1 VSLRVATLNLWGQQG
16 PWEQRREALQ
26 AALAQAELDAIGVQE
41 VLHFDASV
49 VAAPGSGPSW
59 NQAAALGESVGLH
72 AAFGAAMQL
81 GFGYAFGNAILS
93 RFPITAVETEILPG
107 EPDVEPRSIV
117 SAVLEAPFGPVPFF
131 STHLPWRFEE
141 GALRVRQVLAIARAV
156 DRRRTP
162 DGYPPI
168 LVGDFNAEPESDEI
182 RFLRGLHAC
191 EGQSTYFIDAFAE
204 TGRGDGA
211 TYSQRNAYAAA
222 VGEPDRRID
231 YVFVRGRDPRGFGR
245 PLSARVA
252 FDQPMSV
259 PSSSTPVFP
268 SDHFGVI
275 ADLRSRELASI

>member
-26 AALAQAELDAIGVQE
+26 TAIAEAQLDAIGVQE
-41 VLHFDASV
+41 VLQFDASV
-49 VAAPGSGPSW
+49 VPTPGSGPSW
-59 NQAAALGESVGLH
+59 NQAVALGESTGLH
-72 AAFGAAMQL
+72 AAFGAALQL
-81 GFGYAFGNAILS
+81 GFGYSFGNAILS
-93 RFPITAVETEILPG
+93 RFPITAVENESLPG
-107 EPDVEPRSIV
+107 EPDVEPRAIV

-131 STHLPWRFEE
+131 STHLPWRFDE

-182 RFLRGLHAC
+182 RFLRGLHAR

-204 TGRGDGA
+204 IGRGDGA
-211 TYSQRNAYAAA
+211 TYSRRNAYAAA

-231 YVFVRGRDPRGFGR
+231 YVFIRGRDPRGFGR
-245 PLSARVA
+245 PFAARVA
-252 FDQPMSV
+252 FDQPMSIS
-259 PSSSTPVFP
+259 SSSTPVFP

-275 ADLRSRELASI
+275 ADLRAPEAASI